1 MVANVSLRLCAP
13 VRGLPGRAGSSAN
26 HVPGHAELRDRAGIA
41 VTKIASLSLRQ
52 RQVLE
57 AVVNGQ
63 LNKQIAWS
71 LGISEKTVKMHRAQL
86 MLRLGARTASAAV
99 RVAVEA
105 SFAPIIC
112 AGHDDRSLWRWPK
125 G

>member
-1 MVANVSLRLCAP
+1 MAANNNLRFSAH
-13 VRGLPGRAGSSAN
+13 VRVISGAAGSPSHHAD
-26 HVPGHAELRDRAGIA
+26 GYAELRNRAGIA
-41 VTKIASLSLRQ
+41 VTQIASLSFRQ
-52 RQVLE
+52 RQVLDG
-57 AVVNGQ
+57 VVNGQ

-86 MLRLGARTASAAV
+86 MLRLGAPTTSAAV

-105 SFAPIIC
+105 SLAPIIC
-112 AGHDDRSLWRWPK
+112 TCPEDHAPRWWSK